1 MVDAL
6 THLAV
11 HENKPYAGEV
21 MAKIAF
27 LGLGAMG
34 GPIAGHLA
42 AAGHDI
48 TVYNRTR
55 TKADAWTAQHGGTV
69 AASALA
75 AVDGADAVFASV
87 GTDRD
92 LENVTM
98 RHDGCFRGMQKG
110 ALFVDHSSVSANL
123 ARQLATEGRDRGLLV
138 VDAPVTGAE
147 IGAQKGTLTAMC
159 GGSDKAIAAAI
170 PFMRAYASHIVHVGG
185 PGAGQQAK
193 MVNQIALAG
202 TLQAVAEALRFAQ
215 CAGLDIAKTFEAV
228 SDGAASSWMMS
239 NRWNSMNEN
248 RFDFGLKVDLLRKDL
263 GLAIEEA
270 RGNGATLPLAALVD
284 QFYADV
290 QAMGAGRDDMSAL
303 VKRLPK

>member
-1 MVDAL
+1 MREA
-6 THLAV
+6 
-11 HENKPYAGEV
+11 

-42 AAGHDI
+42 KAGHDV
-48 TVYNRTR
+48 TVYTSTR
-55 TKADAWTAQHGGTV
+55 EKAEAWVAAHGGAV
-69 AASALA
+69 AASAIV
-75 AVDGADAVFASV
+75 AVEEAEAVFSSV

-98 RHDGCFRGMQKG
+98 RHDGCFRGMKKG
-110 ALFVDHSSVSANL
+110 ALFIDHSSVSAGL
-123 ARQLATEGRDRGLLV
+123 ARQLATEGKDRGLLV

-147 IGAQKGTLTAMC
+147 IGARNGTLTVMC
-159 GGSDKAIAAAI
+159 GGSDKAVAAAI
-170 PFMRAYASHIVHVGG
+170 PFMQAYSTHIVHVGA
-185 PGAGQQAK
+185 PGAGQLTK

-215 CAGLDIAKTFEAV
+215 REQLDTTKVFEAV

-239 NRWNSMNEN
+239 NRWASMSED

-263 GLAIEEA
+263 GLAMDEA
-270 RGNGATLPLAALVD
+270 RSNGASIPITALID
-284 QFYADV
+284 QFYSDV
-290 QAMGAGRDDMSAL
+290 QAMGAGREDMSAL

>member
-1 MVDAL
+1 MREAMV
-6 THLAV
+6 
-11 HENKPYAGEV
+11 
-21 MAKIAF
+21 KIAF

-42 AAGHDI
+42 RAGHDV

-55 TKADAWTAQHGGTV
+55 AKAEAWVADHGGAI

-75 AVDGADAVFASV
+75 AVENADAVFSSV

-98 RHDGCFRGMQKG
+98 RHDGCFRGMKKG
-110 ALFVDHSSVSANL
+110 ALFIDHSSVSAGL

-147 IGAQKGTLTAMC
+147 IGARDGTLTVMC
-159 GGSDKAIAAAI
+159 GGSDKAVAAAI
-170 PFMRAYASHIVHVGG
+170 PFMRAYAPHIVHVGG
-185 PGAGQQAK
+185 PGAGQLTK

-215 CAGLDIAKTFEAV
+215 CEQLDTAKVFEAV
-228 SDGAASSWMMS
+228 SDGAASSWIMS
-239 NRWNSMNEN
+239 NRWASMSEG

-263 GLAIEEA
+263 GLAMEEA
-270 RGNGATLPLAALVD
+270 RGNGASIPLAALID

>member
-1 MVDAL
+1 
-6 THLAV
+6 
-11 HENKPYAGEV
+11 
-21 MAKIAF
+21 MAKICF

-42 AAGHDI
+42 AAGHEM

-55 TKADAWTAQHGGTV
+55 AKAERWAEAHGGSV
-69 AASALA
+69 ASSALA
-75 AVDGADAVFASV
+75 AVEGAEAVFASV
-87 GTDRD
+87 GADQD
-92 LENVTM
+92 LENITM
-98 RHDGCFRGMQKG
+98 RHDGCFRAMKKG
-110 ALFVDHSSVSANL
+110 ALFVDHSSVSASL

-147 IGAQKGTLTAMC
+147 IGARAGTLNIMC
-159 GGSDKAIAAAI
+159 GGSDKAITAAI
-170 PFMRAYASHIVHVGG
+170 PFMQAYASRIVHVGG

-215 CAGLDIAKTFEAV
+215 CAGLDTAKVFEAV
-228 SDGAASSWMMS
+228 SGGAASSWMIS
-239 NRWNSMNEN
+239 NRWASMSEE

-263 GLAIEEA
+263 GLAMEEA
-270 RGNGATLPLAALVD
+270 RGNGAAIPIAALID

-290 QAMGAGRDDMSAL
+290 QAMGAGREDMSSL
-303 VKRLPK
+303 IKRLPK

>member
-1 MVDAL
+1 
-6 THLAV
+6 
-11 HENKPYAGEV
+11 

-55 TKADAWTAQHGGTV
+55 AKADAWTAQHGGTV

-98 RHDGCFRGMQKG
+98 RHDGCFRSMRKG
-110 ALFVDHSSVSANL
+110 ALFIDHSSVSSSL
-123 ARQLATEGRDRGLLV
+123 ARQLAMEGRDRGLLV

-239 NRWNSMNEN
+239 NRWNSMNED

-270 RGNGATLPLAALVD
+270 RGNGAALPLAALID

>member
-1 MVDAL
+1 
-6 THLAV
+6 
-11 HENKPYAGEV
+11 

-55 TKADAWTAQHGGTV
+55 AKADAWAARHGGTV
-69 AASALA
+69 AVSALA
-75 AVDGADAVFASV
+75 AVDGAEAVFASV

-98 RHDGCFRGMQKG
+98 RHDGCFRSMRKG
-110 ALFVDHSSVSANL
+110 ALFIDHSSVSSSL
-123 ARQLATEGRDRGLLV
+123 ARQLAMEGRDRGLLV

-239 NRWNSMNEN
+239 NRWNSMNEE

-270 RGNGATLPLAALVD
+270 RGNGAALPLAALID

>member
-1 MVDAL
+1 
-6 THLAV
+6 
-11 HENKPYAGEV
+11 

-42 AAGHDI
+42 KAGHEL

-55 TKADAWTAQHGGTV
+55 VKTEAWAAEHGGTV

-75 AVDGADAVFASV
+75 AVDGAEAVFASV

-98 RHDGCFRGMQKG
+98 RHDGCFNGMKKG
-110 ALFVDHSSVSANL
+110 ALFIDHSSVSAGL

-147 IGAQKGTLTAMC
+147 IGARNGTLNIMC
-159 GGSDKAIAAAI
+159 GGSEKAVAAAI
-170 PFMRAYASHIVHVGG
+170 PFMEAYASRIVHVGG
-185 PGAGQQAK
+185 PGTGQLTK

-202 TLQAVAEALRFAQ
+202 TLQAVAEAVRFAQ
-215 CAGLDIAKTFEAV
+215 REMLDTDKVFEAV
-228 SDGAASSWMMS
+228 SGGAAASWMLS
-239 NRWNSMNEN
+239 NRWASMTEE
-248 RFDFGLKVDLLRKDL
+248 RFVDFGLKVDLLRKDL
-263 GLAIEEA
+263 GLAMEEA
-270 RGNGATLPLAALVD
+270 RGNGASIPITALID

-290 QAMGAGRDDMSAL
+290 QAMGAGREDMSAL

>member
-1 MVDAL
+1 
-6 THLAV
+6 
-11 HENKPYAGEV
+11 

-34 GPIAGHLA
+34 GPIAGHLFR
-42 AAGHDI
+42 AGHDI

-55 TKADAWTAQHGGTV
+55 AKADAWVAAHGGTV

-75 AVDGADAVFASV
+75 AVDGAEAVFASV

-98 RHDGCFRGMQKG
+98 RHDGCFRSMQKG
-110 ALFVDHSSVSANL
+110 ALFIDHSSVSSSL

-147 IGAQKGTLTAMC
+147 IGARQGTLTAMC
-159 GGSDKAIAAAI
+159 GGSDKAVAAAI
-170 PFMRAYASHIVHVGG
+170 PFMRAYDSHIVHVGG

-239 NRWNSMNEN
+239 NRWNSMNED

-270 RGNGATLPLAALVD
+270 RGNGAALPLAALID

>member
-1 MVDAL
+1 
-6 THLAV
+6 
-11 HENKPYAGEV
+11 

-34 GPIAGHLA
+34 GPIAGHLVR
-42 AAGHDI
+42 AGHDI

-55 TKADAWTAQHGGTV
+55 AKADAWAAQHGGTV

-75 AVDGADAVFASV
+75 AVDGAEAVFASV

-98 RHDGCFRGMQKG
+98 RHDGCFRSMRKG
-110 ALFVDHSSVSANL
+110 ALFIDHSSVSSSL
-123 ARQLATEGRDRGLLV
+123 ARQLAMEGRDRGLLV

-239 NRWNSMNEN
+239 NRWNSMNEG

-270 RGNGATLPLAALVD
+270 RGNGAALPLAALID

>member
-1 MVDAL
+1 MPAC
-6 THLAV
+6 
-11 HENKPYAGEV
+11 
-21 MAKIAF
+21 MAKICF

-34 GPIAGHLA
+34 RPIAGHLA
-42 AAGHDI
+42 RAGHDL

-55 TKADAWTAQHGGTV
+55 AKAEAWAAGHGGTV
-69 AASALA
+69 AASAIA
-75 AVDGADAVFASV
+75 AVDGAEAVFACV

-98 RHDGCFRGMQKG
+98 RHEGCFRGMAKG
-110 ALFVDHSSVSANL
+110 ALFIDHSSVSAGL

-147 IGAQKGTLTAMC
+147 IGARNGTLNIMC
-159 GGSDKAIAAAI
+159 GGSDKAVAAAI
-170 PFMRAYASHIVHVGG
+170 PFMQAYSSRIVHVGG
-185 PGAGQQAK
+185 PGAGQQTK

-215 CAGLDIAKTFEAV
+215 GAGLDTAKVFEAV
-228 SDGAASSWMMS
+228 SGGAASSWMIS
-239 NRWNSMNEN
+239 NRWESMTEE
-248 RFDFGLKVDLLRKDL
+248 RFDFGFKVDWLRKDL

-270 RGNGATLPLAALVD
+270 RSNGASIPIAALID
-284 QFYADV
+284 QFYADI
-290 QAMGAGRDDMSAL
+290 QAMGAGQLDMSML

>member
-1 MVDAL
+1 MKTTLMPMD
-6 THLAV
+6 
-11 HENKPYAGEV
+11 

-34 GPIAGHLA
+34 SPIAGHLA
-42 AAGHDI
+42 KAGHEL

-55 TKADAWTAQHGGTV
+55 AKAETWVNEHGGTI
-69 AASALA
+69 APSAVA
-75 AVDGADAVFASV
+75 AVDGAEAVFASV

-98 RHDGCFRGMQKG
+98 RHDGCFNGMKKG
-110 ALFVDHSSVSANL
+110 ALFVDHSSVSAGL

-147 IGAQKGTLTAMC
+147 IGARGGTLNIMC
-159 GGSDKAIAAAI
+159 GGSDKAVAAAI
-170 PFMRAYASHIVHVGG
+170 PFMQVYSSRIVHVGG
-185 PGAGQQAK
+185 PGAGQLTK

-215 CAGLDIAKTFEAV
+215 REMLDTAKVFEAV
-228 SDGAASSWMMS
+228 SGGAASSWMLS
-239 NRWNSMNEN
+239 NRWASMSED

-263 GLAIEEA
+263 GLAMEEA
-270 RGNGATLPLAALVD
+270 RGNGASIPIAALID